1 VHAHEHER
9 LSADRRALAG
19 ALCLIVVFMVVE
31 VVAGLLAGS
40 LAVLAD
46 AGHMLSDSAS
56 LGLALVAVWL
66 AGRPAT
72 PQRSFG
78 FRRAEILAALANG
91 VTLVVV
97 AIWIFV
103 EAIGRMS
110 DPPGVDGAWVLVVG
124 AIGLLVN
131 LAAAGILSRA
141 GSASLNVRG
150 ALLHVLADLWGSVGV
165 IVAGVVILTTGWELA
180 DPIVA
185 MLIGVLI
192 LASAWRLLAESVSIL
207 LEATPAGLSAEE
219 VGRAIVELPR
229 VVEVHDLHIWTI
241 TSGFAALS
249 AHVLVEPGADCHDL
263 RRRIEV
269 VLRERFD
276 LDHTT
281 LQVDHA
287 HRTQTTLE
295 IAQSQRRRENGE
307 DGGTS

>member
-1 VHAHEHER
+1 MHSHGHEHAR
-9 LSADRRALAG
+9 LRADRRVLAVALA
-19 ALCLIVVFMVVE
+19 LIATFMVVE
-31 VVAGLLAGS
+31 IVAGLVSGS
-40 LAVLAD
+40 LALLAD
-46 AGHMLSDSAS
+46 AGHMLSDAAS
-56 LGLALVAVWL
+56 LALALFAAWL

-78 FRRAEILAALANG
+78 YRRAEILAALANG
-91 VTLVVV
+91 VLLVVV

-103 EAIGRMS
+103 EATRRLS
-110 DPPGVDGAWVLVVG
+110 DPPDVVGGWVIVVG
-124 AIGLLVN
+124 AVGLAVN
-131 LAAAGILSRA
+131 LAAAGVLHRA
-141 GSASLNVRG
+141 GSHSLNVRG

-185 MLIGVLI
+185 MLIGALI

-219 VGRAIVELPR
+219 VGKAIVELPR

-249 AHVLVEPGADCHDL
+249 AHVLVEPAADCHDL

-276 LDHTT
+276 LEHTT

-295 IAQSQRRRENGE
+295 ISQSPRPTR
-307 DGGTS
+307 TP

>member
-19 ALCLIVVFMVVE
+19 ALVLIAAFMVVE
-31 VVAGLLAGS
+31 VVAGLLADS

-78 FRRAEILAALANG
+78 YRRAEILAALANG
-91 VTLVVV
+91 VALVAVS
-97 AIWIFV
+97 IWIFV
-103 EAIGRMS
+103 EAIGRLS
-110 DPPGVDGAWVLVVG
+110 DPPGVEGAWVLVVG
-124 AIGLLVN
+124 AVGLLVN

-141 GSASLNVRG
+141 GSGSLNVRG

-165 IVAGVVILTTGWELA
+165 IVAGIVILTTGWELA

-185 MLIGVLI
+185 MLIGALI

-219 VGRAIVELPR
+219 VGQAIVELPR

-249 AHVLVEPGADCHDL
+249 AHVLVEPAADCHDL

-276 LDHTT
+276 LEHTT

-287 HRTQTTLE
+287 HRAQTTLE
-295 IAQSQRRRENGE
+295 IAHSPQRGEGGE
-307 DGGTS
+307 DAES